1 MTPATLSTASTLLTA
16 QSNLGGTVRTFAWTR
31 EGQSLQITYETLGEG
46 TPVLLLPAFSTVS
59 TRGEMR
65 GIAQH
70 LAQHYQA
77 ITLDWIGF
85 GESDRPVLDYD
96 AAVYRQLLQDF
107 IQEVVAQPLMIVA
120 VGHSAGYAMHF
131 AQTIPEICTKIV
143 LVAPTWRGPFTVM
156 GAPEVVSTGVRE
168 AVRSPLL
175 GQILYSLNTTRS
187 FLRLMYKQH
196 VYTQNAVLTPEFM
209 AQKQQITRQMGA
221 RYAPAAF
228 VTGKLDPVKTQTEF
242 LAYFQPLPA
251 PTLVIIGDQSPTA
264 SRREMEAIASAAAIK
279 VAHLPGALGVHEE
292 YADAVAELTLEF
304 FKTSD
309 LSATAE

>member
-1 MTPATLSTASTLLTA
+1 
-16 QSNLGGTVRTFAWTR
+16 
-31 EGQSLQITYETLGEG
+31 
-46 TPVLLLPAFSTVS
+46 
-59 TRGEMR
+59 MR

-70 LAQHYQA
+70 LAQHYQT

-85 GESDRPVLDYD
+85 GESDRPILDYK
-96 AAVYRQLLQDF
+96 AEVYRQLLQDF
-107 IQEVVAQPLMIVA
+107 IQEVIAQPLMIVG

-131 AQTIPEICTKIV
+131 AQTMPEICTKIV

-156 GAPEVVSTGVRE
+156 GAPEAISTGVRE

-196 VYTQNAVLTPEFM
+196 VYTQDAVLTPEFM
-209 AQKQQITRQMGA
+209 AQKQQTTRQMGA

-228 VTGKLDPVKTQTEF
+228 VTGKLDPVKTQAEF
-242 LAYFQPLPA
+242 LSYFQPLPA
-251 PTLVIIGDQSPTA
+251 STLVIIGEQSPAA
-264 SRREMEAIASAAAIK
+264 SRQEMEAITSSSAVK

-292 YADAVAELTLEF
+292 YADAVAELILQF
-304 FKTSD
+304 LNDSD
-309 LSATAE
+309 SGAATD